1 MPDVSIAIKATD
13 RFSDAMKTMKDSADK
28 FDKSIVGMQS
38 RLNSLNRN
46 KATLKVDTDR
56 ARTELRSAEK
66 QFAATGDAISELVL
80 QEKQLTF
87 ENARRNLSLVSKEAA
102 NVEKQMLKTGNS
114 VSKIGNKAGE
124 GFSTIVQSVATAG
137 GAKMIG
143 SLAQD
148 SVNTLVGSML
158 GSNGGNV
165 FSSALSSAISGAA
178 IGSMIP
184 GIGTAVGAVAGG
196 LVGMASGSVQN
207 WSKKDDA
214 FKSYVQNAVEEQLNE
229 QTTSLTSGSALAA
242 SRETDQIS
250 FATLFKG
257 EDKAKQYLADLVQ
270 MADTTPFLY
279 DDLTAMSKTLAT
291 YGYDENSIL
300 PVLQTIGDAGAALG
314 QSTSDMNSVA
324 TAIGRMKSSN
334 KTTLEYLNIL
344 NDRGIGAVG
353 MLANAYGVDQGEVYS
368 MISKGQIAGQD
379 AARIILDALTD
390 SFAGSMERQSKT
402 FSGITST
409 IEGLRQELDNA
420 MGEGYNETRMAG
432 LQAER
437 EWLEGDSGQEMQEAY
452 QAIGAWKAS
461 LENAKEQYIRDA
473 VNEAMGSDAYK
484 AAEAEGNAAEMG
496 RIIMKAK
503 IDGMNQYN
511 ANEGK
516 DEVLA
521 QELSLIDSVRED
533 TSLNDSYWDAGYTL
547 GLSFSKG
554 RAAGMM
560 GSGSGETSASASP
573 SRMLQGVTLPSG
585 SSYAVGID
593 YVPYDTHIDKG
604 HIHNHIIFCAVN
616 FVDYHKYNSNKRS
629 YYGIRNISDKL
640 CRENGLSVVVL
651 GKGSKGKSYAEYQAE
666 KVGTSWKGKLKI
678 AVDTLIPQVASFE
691 ELLQRLQAAGYEI
704 KPGKY
709 ISCRAP
715 GQERFTRLKTLG
727 ADYTEEAIK
736 ERIEG
741 KRTKAAKAPKE
752 QRGVSLLIDIENSI
766 KAAQSRG
773 YEQWAKIH
781 NLKLAAKTMNFLTE
795 HKIEQYADLISRIEE
810 INAENVKTTD
820 ALKSVEK
827 CLADMAVLM
836 KHVTTYQKTKP
847 VYEAYR
853 RAKDKDAYRAK
864 QESSL
869 ILHEAAVKTLKA
881 AGITKL
887 PNLAAMQEEYEQLQ
901 AQKEALYADYGKLK
915 KKVKEYDV
923 IKQNIDSILR
933 QGKEPERGKEAE
945 RG

>member
-13 RFSDAMKTMKDSADK
+13 RFSDAMKTMKDSANS

-38 RLNSLNRN
+38 RLNSLNRT

-114 VSKIGNKAGE
+114 VSKMGNKAGE

-270 MADTTPFLY
+270 MANTTPFLY
-279 DDLTAMSKTLAT
+279 DDLTSMSKTLAT

-379 AARIILDALTD
+379 ASRIILDALTD

-484 AAEAEGNAAEMG
+484 TAEAEGDAAEMG

-547 GLSFSKG
+547 GQSFSKG

-560 GSGSGETSASASP
+560 GSGNGETSASASP

-593 YVPYDTHIDKG
+593 YVPYD
-604 HIHNHIIFCAVN
+604 N
-616 FVDYHKYNSNKRS
+616 FPALLHQGERVQTAEEARS
-629 YYGIRNISDKL
+629 G
-640 CRENGLSVVVL
+640 
-651 GKGSKGKSYAEYQAE
+651 GS
-666 KVGTSWKGKLKI
+666 GTSIQIVMNGTVI
-678 AVDTLIPQVASFE
+678 REDADVERVASALLE
-691 ELLQRLQAAGYEI
+691 RMELAGM
-704 KPGKY
+704 
-709 ISCRAP
+709 
-715 GQERFTRLKTLG
+715 
-727 ADYTEEAIK
+727 
-736 ERIEG
+736 
-741 KRTKAAKAPKE
+741 
-752 QRGVSLLIDIENSI
+752 RG
-766 KAAQSRG
+766 
-773 YEQWAKIH
+773 
-781 NLKLAAKTMNFLTE
+781 
-795 HKIEQYADLISRIEE
+795 
-810 INAENVKTTD
+810 
-820 ALKSVEK
+820 
-827 CLADMAVLM
+827 
-836 KHVTTYQKTKP
+836 
-847 VYEAYR
+847 
-853 RAKDKDAYRAK
+853 
-864 QESSL
+864 
-869 ILHEAAVKTLKA
+869 
-881 AGITKL
+881 
-887 PNLAAMQEEYEQLQ
+887 
-901 AQKEALYADYGKLK
+901 
-915 KKVKEYDV
+915 
-923 IKQNIDSILR
+923 
-933 QGKEPERGKEAE
+933 
-945 RG
+945 

>member
-13 RFSDAMKTMKDSADK
+13 RFSDAMKTMKDSANS

-38 RLNSLNRN
+38 RLNSLNRT

-114 VSKIGNKAGE
+114 VSKMGNKAGE

-250 FATLFKG
+250 FATIFKG

-270 MADTTPFLY
+270 MANTTPFLY

-593 YVPYDTHIDKG
+593 YVPYD
-604 HIHNHIIFCAVN
+604 N
-616 FVDYHKYNSNKRS
+616 FPALLHQGERVQTAEEARS
-629 YYGIRNISDKL
+629 G
-640 CRENGLSVVVL
+640 
-651 GKGSKGKSYAEYQAE
+651 GS
-666 KVGTSWKGKLKI
+666 GTSIQIVMNGTVI
-678 AVDTLIPQVASFE
+678 REDADVERVASALLE
-691 ELLQRLQAAGYEI
+691 RMELAGM
-704 KPGKY
+704 
-709 ISCRAP
+709 
-715 GQERFTRLKTLG
+715 
-727 ADYTEEAIK
+727 
-736 ERIEG
+736 
-741 KRTKAAKAPKE
+741 
-752 QRGVSLLIDIENSI
+752 RG
-766 KAAQSRG
+766 
-773 YEQWAKIH
+773 
-781 NLKLAAKTMNFLTE
+781 
-795 HKIEQYADLISRIEE
+795 
-810 INAENVKTTD
+810 
-820 ALKSVEK
+820 
-827 CLADMAVLM
+827 
-836 KHVTTYQKTKP
+836 
-847 VYEAYR
+847 
-853 RAKDKDAYRAK
+853 
-864 QESSL
+864 
-869 ILHEAAVKTLKA
+869 
-881 AGITKL
+881 
-887 PNLAAMQEEYEQLQ
+887 
-901 AQKEALYADYGKLK
+901 
-915 KKVKEYDV
+915 
-923 IKQNIDSILR
+923 
-933 QGKEPERGKEAE
+933 
-945 RG
+945 

>member
-1 MPDVSIAIKATD
+1 
-13 RFSDAMKTMKDSADK
+13 
-28 FDKSIVGMQS
+28 
-38 RLNSLNRN
+38 
-46 KATLKVDTDR
+46 
-56 ARTELRSAEK
+56 
-66 QFAATGDAISELVL
+66 
-80 QEKQLTF
+80 
-87 ENARRNLSLVSKEAA
+87 
-102 NVEKQMLKTGNS
+102 
-114 VSKIGNKAGE
+114 
-124 GFSTIVQSVATAG
+124 
-137 GAKMIG
+137 MIG

-270 MADTTPFLY
+270 MANTTPFLY

-291 YGYDENSIL
+291 YRYDENSIL
-300 PVLQTIGDAGAALG
+300 PVLQTIGDTGAALG
-314 QSTSDMNSVA
+314 HSTSDMNAVA

-484 AAEAEGNAAEMG
+484 TAEAEGDAAEMG

-511 ANEGK
+511 ANEGE

-547 GLSFSKG
+547 GQSFSKG

-560 GSGSGETSASASP
+560 GSGNGETSASASP

-593 YVPYDTHIDKG
+593 YVPYD
-604 HIHNHIIFCAVN
+604 N
-616 FVDYHKYNSNKRS
+616 FPALLHQGERVQTAEEARS
-629 YYGIRNISDKL
+629 G
-640 CRENGLSVVVL
+640 
-651 GKGSKGKSYAEYQAE
+651 GS
-666 KVGTSWKGKLKI
+666 GTSIQIVMNGTVI
-678 AVDTLIPQVASFE
+678 REDADVERVASALLE
-691 ELLQRLQAAGYEI
+691 RMELAGM
-704 KPGKY
+704 
-709 ISCRAP
+709 
-715 GQERFTRLKTLG
+715 
-727 ADYTEEAIK
+727 
-736 ERIEG
+736 
-741 KRTKAAKAPKE
+741 
-752 QRGVSLLIDIENSI
+752 RG
-766 KAAQSRG
+766 
-773 YEQWAKIH
+773 
-781 NLKLAAKTMNFLTE
+781 
-795 HKIEQYADLISRIEE
+795 
-810 INAENVKTTD
+810 
-820 ALKSVEK
+820 
-827 CLADMAVLM
+827 
-836 KHVTTYQKTKP
+836 
-847 VYEAYR
+847 
-853 RAKDKDAYRAK
+853 
-864 QESSL
+864 
-869 ILHEAAVKTLKA
+869 
-881 AGITKL
+881 
-887 PNLAAMQEEYEQLQ
+887 
-901 AQKEALYADYGKLK
+901 
-915 KKVKEYDV
+915 
-923 IKQNIDSILR
+923 
-933 QGKEPERGKEAE
+933 
-945 RG
+945 

>member
-270 MADTTPFLY
+270 MANTTPFLY

-484 AAEAEGNAAEMG
+484 AAEAEGDAAEMG

-593 YVPYDTHIDKG
+593 YVPYD
-604 HIHNHIIFCAVN
+604 N
-616 FVDYHKYNSNKRS
+616 FPALLHQGERVQTAEEARS
-629 YYGIRNISDKL
+629 G
-640 CRENGLSVVVL
+640 
-651 GKGSKGKSYAEYQAE
+651 GS
-666 KVGTSWKGKLKI
+666 GTSIQIVMNGTVI
-678 AVDTLIPQVASFE
+678 REDADVERVASALLE
-691 ELLQRLQAAGYEI
+691 RMELAGM
-704 KPGKY
+704 
-709 ISCRAP
+709 
-715 GQERFTRLKTLG
+715 
-727 ADYTEEAIK
+727 
-736 ERIEG
+736 
-741 KRTKAAKAPKE
+741 
-752 QRGVSLLIDIENSI
+752 RG
-766 KAAQSRG
+766 
-773 YEQWAKIH
+773 
-781 NLKLAAKTMNFLTE
+781 
-795 HKIEQYADLISRIEE
+795 
-810 INAENVKTTD
+810 
-820 ALKSVEK
+820 
-827 CLADMAVLM
+827 
-836 KHVTTYQKTKP
+836 
-847 VYEAYR
+847 
-853 RAKDKDAYRAK
+853 
-864 QESSL
+864 
-869 ILHEAAVKTLKA
+869 
-881 AGITKL
+881 
-887 PNLAAMQEEYEQLQ
+887 
-901 AQKEALYADYGKLK
+901 
-915 KKVKEYDV
+915 
-923 IKQNIDSILR
+923 
-933 QGKEPERGKEAE
+933 
-945 RG
+945 

>member
-13 RFSDAMKTMKDSADK
+13 RFSDAMKTMKDSANS

-38 RLNSLNRN
+38 RLNSLNRT

-114 VSKIGNKAGE
+114 VSKMGNKAGE

-214 FKSYVQNAVEEQLNE
+214 FKSYVQNAVEGQLDE

-270 MADTTPFLY
+270 MANTTPFLY

-291 YGYDENSIL
+291 YRYDENSIL
-300 PVLQTIGDAGAALG
+300 PVLQTIGDTGAALG
-314 QSTSDMNSVA
+314 HSTSDMNAVA

-484 AAEAEGNAAEMG
+484 AAEAEGDAAEMG

-547 GLSFSKG
+547 GQSFSKG

-593 YVPYDTHIDKG
+593 YVPYD
-604 HIHNHIIFCAVN
+604 N
-616 FVDYHKYNSNKRS
+616 FPALLHQGERVQTAEEARS
-629 YYGIRNISDKL
+629 G
-640 CRENGLSVVVL
+640 
-651 GKGSKGKSYAEYQAE
+651 GS
-666 KVGTSWKGKLKI
+666 GTSIQIVMNGTVI
-678 AVDTLIPQVASFE
+678 REDADVERVASALLE
-691 ELLQRLQAAGYEI
+691 RMELAGM
-704 KPGKY
+704 
-709 ISCRAP
+709 
-715 GQERFTRLKTLG
+715 
-727 ADYTEEAIK
+727 
-736 ERIEG
+736 
-741 KRTKAAKAPKE
+741 
-752 QRGVSLLIDIENSI
+752 RG
-766 KAAQSRG
+766 
-773 YEQWAKIH
+773 
-781 NLKLAAKTMNFLTE
+781 
-795 HKIEQYADLISRIEE
+795 
-810 INAENVKTTD
+810 
-820 ALKSVEK
+820 
-827 CLADMAVLM
+827 
-836 KHVTTYQKTKP
+836 
-847 VYEAYR
+847 
-853 RAKDKDAYRAK
+853 
-864 QESSL
+864 
-869 ILHEAAVKTLKA
+869 
-881 AGITKL
+881 
-887 PNLAAMQEEYEQLQ
+887 
-901 AQKEALYADYGKLK
+901 
-915 KKVKEYDV
+915 
-923 IKQNIDSILR
+923 
-933 QGKEPERGKEAE
+933 
-945 RG
+945 

>member
-1 MPDVSIAIKATD
+1 MSAESSIVIKATD
-13 RFSDAMKTMKDSADK
+13 RYSETVKRMGETT
-28 FDKSIVGMQS
+28 KSFGKNLGKMEDTLTLLS
-38 RLNSLNRN
+38 KN
-46 KATLKVDTDR
+46 KATIRVDVKQAKSALQD
-56 ARTELRSAEK
+56 AEK
-66 QFAATGDAISELVL
+66 QFAKTRSEADKLKLETAQADYDNMVRNLKSVTKAAGDTEKAISKVQNKADSNGNGGFSGIVASIASAGATKMVGNMAQEAAKTLIGSAYGDATG
-80 QEKQLTF
+80 
-87 ENARRNLSLVSKEAA
+87 NLLS
-102 NVEKQMLKTGNS
+102 G
-114 VSKIGNKAGE
+114 
-124 GFSTIVQSVATAG
+124 
-137 GAKMIG
+137 
-143 SLAQD
+143 
-148 SVNTLVGSML
+148 
-158 GSNGGNV
+158 
-165 FSSALSSAISGAA
+165 ALSGAISGAA
-178 IGSMIP
+178 VGSVIP
-184 GIGTAVGAVAGG
+184 VVGTALGAGIGAVTGA
-196 LVGMASGSVQN
+196 GSALVQN

-214 FKSYVQNAVEEQLNE
+214 FKSYVQNAVEGQLDE

-270 MADTTPFLY
+270 MANTTPFLY
-279 DDLTAMSKTLAT
+279 DDLTSMSKTLAT

-484 AAEAEGNAAEMG
+484 TAEAEGDAAEMG

-547 GLSFSKG
+547 GQSFSKG

-593 YVPYDTHIDKG
+593 YVPYD
-604 HIHNHIIFCAVN
+604 N
-616 FVDYHKYNSNKRS
+616 FPALLHQGERVQTAEEARS
-629 YYGIRNISDKL
+629 G
-640 CRENGLSVVVL
+640 
-651 GKGSKGKSYAEYQAE
+651 GS
-666 KVGTSWKGKLKI
+666 GTSIQIVMNGTVI
-678 AVDTLIPQVASFE
+678 REDADVERVASALLE
-691 ELLQRLQAAGYEI
+691 RMELAGM
-704 KPGKY
+704 
-709 ISCRAP
+709 
-715 GQERFTRLKTLG
+715 
-727 ADYTEEAIK
+727 
-736 ERIEG
+736 
-741 KRTKAAKAPKE
+741 
-752 QRGVSLLIDIENSI
+752 RG
-766 KAAQSRG
+766 
-773 YEQWAKIH
+773 
-781 NLKLAAKTMNFLTE
+781 
-795 HKIEQYADLISRIEE
+795 
-810 INAENVKTTD
+810 
-820 ALKSVEK
+820 
-827 CLADMAVLM
+827 
-836 KHVTTYQKTKP
+836 
-847 VYEAYR
+847 
-853 RAKDKDAYRAK
+853 
-864 QESSL
+864 
-869 ILHEAAVKTLKA
+869 
-881 AGITKL
+881 
-887 PNLAAMQEEYEQLQ
+887 
-901 AQKEALYADYGKLK
+901 
-915 KKVKEYDV
+915 
-923 IKQNIDSILR
+923 
-933 QGKEPERGKEAE
+933 
-945 RG
+945 

>member
-80 QEKQLTF
+80 QDKQLTF

-270 MADTTPFLY
+270 MANTTPFLY

-547 GLSFSKG
+547 GQSFSKG

-560 GSGSGETSASASP
+560 GSGNGETSASASP

-593 YVPYDTHIDKG
+593 YVPYD
-604 HIHNHIIFCAVN
+604 N
-616 FVDYHKYNSNKRS
+616 FPALLHQVERVQTAEEARS
-629 YYGIRNISDKL
+629 G
-640 CRENGLSVVVL
+640 
-651 GKGSKGKSYAEYQAE
+651 GS
-666 KVGTSWKGKLKI
+666 GTSIQIVMNGTVI
-678 AVDTLIPQVASFE
+678 REDADVERVASALLE
-691 ELLQRLQAAGYEI
+691 RMELAGM
-704 KPGKY
+704 
-709 ISCRAP
+709 
-715 GQERFTRLKTLG
+715 
-727 ADYTEEAIK
+727 
-736 ERIEG
+736 
-741 KRTKAAKAPKE
+741 
-752 QRGVSLLIDIENSI
+752 RG
-766 KAAQSRG
+766 
-773 YEQWAKIH
+773 
-781 NLKLAAKTMNFLTE
+781 
-795 HKIEQYADLISRIEE
+795 
-810 INAENVKTTD
+810 
-820 ALKSVEK
+820 
-827 CLADMAVLM
+827 
-836 KHVTTYQKTKP
+836 
-847 VYEAYR
+847 
-853 RAKDKDAYRAK
+853 
-864 QESSL
+864 
-869 ILHEAAVKTLKA
+869 
-881 AGITKL
+881 
-887 PNLAAMQEEYEQLQ
+887 
-901 AQKEALYADYGKLK
+901 
-915 KKVKEYDV
+915 
-923 IKQNIDSILR
+923 
-933 QGKEPERGKEAE
+933 
-945 RG
+945 

>member
-13 RFSDAMKTMKDSADK
+13 RFSDAMKTMKDSANS

-38 RLNSLNRN
+38 RLNFLNRT

-114 VSKIGNKAGE
+114 VSKMGNKAGE

-184 GIGTAVGAVAGG
+184 GIGTAVGAAAGG

-214 FKSYVQNAVEEQLNE
+214 FKGYVQNAVEGQLDE

-270 MADTTPFLY
+270 MANTTPFLY

-291 YGYDENSIL
+291 YRYDENSIL
-300 PVLQTIGDAGAALG
+300 PVLQTIGDTGAALG
-314 QSTSDMNSVA
+314 HSTSDMNAVA

-484 AAEAEGNAAEMG
+484 TAEAEGDAAEMG

-547 GLSFSKG
+547 GQSFSKG

-560 GSGSGETSASASP
+560 GSGNGETSASASP

-593 YVPYDTHIDKG
+593 YVPYD
-604 HIHNHIIFCAVN
+604 N
-616 FVDYHKYNSNKRS
+616 FPALLHQGERVQTAEEARS
-629 YYGIRNISDKL
+629 G
-640 CRENGLSVVVL
+640 
-651 GKGSKGKSYAEYQAE
+651 GS
-666 KVGTSWKGKLKI
+666 GTSIQIVMNGTVI
-678 AVDTLIPQVASFE
+678 REDADVERVASALLE
-691 ELLQRLQAAGYEI
+691 RMELAGM
-704 KPGKY
+704 
-709 ISCRAP
+709 
-715 GQERFTRLKTLG
+715 
-727 ADYTEEAIK
+727 
-736 ERIEG
+736 
-741 KRTKAAKAPKE
+741 
-752 QRGVSLLIDIENSI
+752 RG
-766 KAAQSRG
+766 
-773 YEQWAKIH
+773 
-781 NLKLAAKTMNFLTE
+781 
-795 HKIEQYADLISRIEE
+795 
-810 INAENVKTTD
+810 
-820 ALKSVEK
+820 
-827 CLADMAVLM
+827 
-836 KHVTTYQKTKP
+836 
-847 VYEAYR
+847 
-853 RAKDKDAYRAK
+853 
-864 QESSL
+864 
-869 ILHEAAVKTLKA
+869 
-881 AGITKL
+881 
-887 PNLAAMQEEYEQLQ
+887 
-901 AQKEALYADYGKLK
+901 
-915 KKVKEYDV
+915 
-923 IKQNIDSILR
+923 
-933 QGKEPERGKEAE
+933 
-945 RG
+945 

>member
-13 RFSDAMKTMKDSADK
+13 RFSDAMKTMKDSANS

-38 RLNSLNRN
+38 RLNSLNRT

-114 VSKIGNKAGE
+114 VSKMGNKAGE

-270 MADTTPFLY
+270 MANTTPFLY

-593 YVPYDTHIDKG
+593 YVPYD
-604 HIHNHIIFCAVN
+604 N
-616 FVDYHKYNSNKRS
+616 FPALLHQGERVQTAEEARS
-629 YYGIRNISDKL
+629 D
-640 CRENGLSVVVL
+640 
-651 GKGSKGKSYAEYQAE
+651 GS
-666 KVGTSWKGKLKI
+666 GTSIQIVMNGTVI
-678 AVDTLIPQVASFE
+678 REDADVERVASALLE
-691 ELLQRLQAAGYEI
+691 RMELAGM
-704 KPGKY
+704 
-709 ISCRAP
+709 
-715 GQERFTRLKTLG
+715 
-727 ADYTEEAIK
+727 
-736 ERIEG
+736 
-741 KRTKAAKAPKE
+741 
-752 QRGVSLLIDIENSI
+752 RG
-766 KAAQSRG
+766 
-773 YEQWAKIH
+773 
-781 NLKLAAKTMNFLTE
+781 
-795 HKIEQYADLISRIEE
+795 
-810 INAENVKTTD
+810 
-820 ALKSVEK
+820 
-827 CLADMAVLM
+827 
-836 KHVTTYQKTKP
+836 
-847 VYEAYR
+847 
-853 RAKDKDAYRAK
+853 
-864 QESSL
+864 
-869 ILHEAAVKTLKA
+869 
-881 AGITKL
+881 
-887 PNLAAMQEEYEQLQ
+887 
-901 AQKEALYADYGKLK
+901 
-915 KKVKEYDV
+915 
-923 IKQNIDSILR
+923 
-933 QGKEPERGKEAE
+933 
-945 RG
+945 

>member
-13 RFSDAMKTMKDSADK
+13 RFSDAMKTMKDSANS

-38 RLNSLNRN
+38 RLNSLNRT

-114 VSKIGNKAGE
+114 VSKMGNKAGE

-270 MADTTPFLY
+270 MANTTPFLY

-547 GLSFSKG
+547 GQSFSKG

-560 GSGSGETSASASP
+560 GSGNGETSASASP

-593 YVPYDTHIDKG
+593 YVPYD
-604 HIHNHIIFCAVN
+604 N
-616 FVDYHKYNSNKRS
+616 FPALLHQGERVQTAEEARS
-629 YYGIRNISDKL
+629 G
-640 CRENGLSVVVL
+640 
-651 GKGSKGKSYAEYQAE
+651 GS
-666 KVGTSWKGKLKI
+666 GTSIQIVMNGTVI
-678 AVDTLIPQVASFE
+678 REDADVERVASALLE
-691 ELLQRLQAAGYEI
+691 RMELAGM
-704 KPGKY
+704 
-709 ISCRAP
+709 
-715 GQERFTRLKTLG
+715 
-727 ADYTEEAIK
+727 
-736 ERIEG
+736 
-741 KRTKAAKAPKE
+741 
-752 QRGVSLLIDIENSI
+752 RG
-766 KAAQSRG
+766 
-773 YEQWAKIH
+773 
-781 NLKLAAKTMNFLTE
+781 
-795 HKIEQYADLISRIEE
+795 
-810 INAENVKTTD
+810 
-820 ALKSVEK
+820 
-827 CLADMAVLM
+827 
-836 KHVTTYQKTKP
+836 
-847 VYEAYR
+847 
-853 RAKDKDAYRAK
+853 
-864 QESSL
+864 
-869 ILHEAAVKTLKA
+869 
-881 AGITKL
+881 
-887 PNLAAMQEEYEQLQ
+887 
-901 AQKEALYADYGKLK
+901 
-915 KKVKEYDV
+915 
-923 IKQNIDSILR
+923 
-933 QGKEPERGKEAE
+933 
-945 RG
+945 

>member
-270 MADTTPFLY
+270 MANTTPFLY

-547 GLSFSKG
+547 GQSFSKG

-560 GSGSGETSASASP
+560 GSGNGETSASASP

-593 YVPYDTHIDKG
+593 YVPYD
-604 HIHNHIIFCAVN
+604 N
-616 FVDYHKYNSNKRS
+616 FPALLHQGERVQTAEEARS
-629 YYGIRNISDKL
+629 G
-640 CRENGLSVVVL
+640 
-651 GKGSKGKSYAEYQAE
+651 GS
-666 KVGTSWKGKLKI
+666 GTSIQIVMNGTVI
-678 AVDTLIPQVASFE
+678 REDADVERVASALLE
-691 ELLQRLQAAGYEI
+691 RMELAGM
-704 KPGKY
+704 
-709 ISCRAP
+709 
-715 GQERFTRLKTLG
+715 
-727 ADYTEEAIK
+727 
-736 ERIEG
+736 
-741 KRTKAAKAPKE
+741 
-752 QRGVSLLIDIENSI
+752 RG
-766 KAAQSRG
+766 
-773 YEQWAKIH
+773 
-781 NLKLAAKTMNFLTE
+781 
-795 HKIEQYADLISRIEE
+795 
-810 INAENVKTTD
+810 
-820 ALKSVEK
+820 
-827 CLADMAVLM
+827 
-836 KHVTTYQKTKP
+836 
-847 VYEAYR
+847 
-853 RAKDKDAYRAK
+853 
-864 QESSL
+864 
-869 ILHEAAVKTLKA
+869 
-881 AGITKL
+881 
-887 PNLAAMQEEYEQLQ
+887 
-901 AQKEALYADYGKLK
+901 
-915 KKVKEYDV
+915 
-923 IKQNIDSILR
+923 
-933 QGKEPERGKEAE
+933 
-945 RG
+945 

>member
-270 MADTTPFLY
+270 MANTTPFLY

-484 AAEAEGNAAEMG
+484 AAEAEGDAAEMG

-547 GLSFSKG
+547 GQSFSKG

-560 GSGSGETSASASP
+560 GSGNGETSASASP

-593 YVPYDTHIDKG
+593 YVPYD
-604 HIHNHIIFCAVN
+604 N
-616 FVDYHKYNSNKRS
+616 FPALLHQGERVQTAEEARS
-629 YYGIRNISDKL
+629 G
-640 CRENGLSVVVL
+640 
-651 GKGSKGKSYAEYQAE
+651 GS
-666 KVGTSWKGKLKI
+666 GTSIQIVMNGTVI
-678 AVDTLIPQVASFE
+678 REDADVERVASALLE
-691 ELLQRLQAAGYEI
+691 RMELAGM
-704 KPGKY
+704 
-709 ISCRAP
+709 
-715 GQERFTRLKTLG
+715 
-727 ADYTEEAIK
+727 
-736 ERIEG
+736 
-741 KRTKAAKAPKE
+741 
-752 QRGVSLLIDIENSI
+752 RG
-766 KAAQSRG
+766 
-773 YEQWAKIH
+773 
-781 NLKLAAKTMNFLTE
+781 
-795 HKIEQYADLISRIEE
+795 
-810 INAENVKTTD
+810 
-820 ALKSVEK
+820 
-827 CLADMAVLM
+827 
-836 KHVTTYQKTKP
+836 
-847 VYEAYR
+847 
-853 RAKDKDAYRAK
+853 
-864 QESSL
+864 
-869 ILHEAAVKTLKA
+869 
-881 AGITKL
+881 
-887 PNLAAMQEEYEQLQ
+887 
-901 AQKEALYADYGKLK
+901 
-915 KKVKEYDV
+915 
-923 IKQNIDSILR
+923 
-933 QGKEPERGKEAE
+933 
-945 RG
+945 

>member
-1 MPDVSIAIKATD
+1 MPDVSIEIKATD
-13 RFSDAMKTMKDSADK
+13 RFSDAMKTMKDSANS

-38 RLNSLNRN
+38 RLNSLNRT

-114 VSKIGNKAGE
+114 VSKMGNKAGE

-270 MADTTPFLY
+270 MANTTPFLY
-279 DDLTAMSKTLAT
+279 DDLTSMSKTLAT

-484 AAEAEGNAAEMG
+484 TAEAEGDAAEMG

-547 GLSFSKG
+547 GQSFSKG

-560 GSGSGETSASASP
+560 GSGNGETSASASP

-593 YVPYDTHIDKG
+593 YVPYD
-604 HIHNHIIFCAVN
+604 N
-616 FVDYHKYNSNKRS
+616 FPALLHQGERVQTAEEARS
-629 YYGIRNISDKL
+629 G
-640 CRENGLSVVVL
+640 
-651 GKGSKGKSYAEYQAE
+651 GS
-666 KVGTSWKGKLKI
+666 GTSIQIVMNGTVI
-678 AVDTLIPQVASFE
+678 REDADVERVASALLE
-691 ELLQRLQAAGYEI
+691 RMELAGM
-704 KPGKY
+704 
-709 ISCRAP
+709 
-715 GQERFTRLKTLG
+715 
-727 ADYTEEAIK
+727 
-736 ERIEG
+736 
-741 KRTKAAKAPKE
+741 
-752 QRGVSLLIDIENSI
+752 RG
-766 KAAQSRG
+766 
-773 YEQWAKIH
+773 
-781 NLKLAAKTMNFLTE
+781 
-795 HKIEQYADLISRIEE
+795 
-810 INAENVKTTD
+810 
-820 ALKSVEK
+820 
-827 CLADMAVLM
+827 
-836 KHVTTYQKTKP
+836 
-847 VYEAYR
+847 
-853 RAKDKDAYRAK
+853 
-864 QESSL
+864 
-869 ILHEAAVKTLKA
+869 
-881 AGITKL
+881 
-887 PNLAAMQEEYEQLQ
+887 
-901 AQKEALYADYGKLK
+901 
-915 KKVKEYDV
+915 
-923 IKQNIDSILR
+923 
-933 QGKEPERGKEAE
+933 
-945 RG
+945 

>member
-270 MADTTPFLY
+270 MANTTPFLY
-279 DDLTAMSKTLAT
+279 DDLTSMSKTLAT

-593 YVPYDTHIDKG
+593 YVPYD
-604 HIHNHIIFCAVN
+604 N
-616 FVDYHKYNSNKRS
+616 FPALLHQGERVQTAEEARS
-629 YYGIRNISDKL
+629 G
-640 CRENGLSVVVL
+640 
-651 GKGSKGKSYAEYQAE
+651 GS
-666 KVGTSWKGKLKI
+666 GTSIQIVMNGTVI
-678 AVDTLIPQVASFE
+678 REDADVERVASALLE
-691 ELLQRLQAAGYEI
+691 RMELAGM
-704 KPGKY
+704 
-709 ISCRAP
+709 
-715 GQERFTRLKTLG
+715 
-727 ADYTEEAIK
+727 
-736 ERIEG
+736 
-741 KRTKAAKAPKE
+741 
-752 QRGVSLLIDIENSI
+752 RG
-766 KAAQSRG
+766 
-773 YEQWAKIH
+773 
-781 NLKLAAKTMNFLTE
+781 
-795 HKIEQYADLISRIEE
+795 
-810 INAENVKTTD
+810 
-820 ALKSVEK
+820 
-827 CLADMAVLM
+827 
-836 KHVTTYQKTKP
+836 
-847 VYEAYR
+847 
-853 RAKDKDAYRAK
+853 
-864 QESSL
+864 
-869 ILHEAAVKTLKA
+869 
-881 AGITKL
+881 
-887 PNLAAMQEEYEQLQ
+887 
-901 AQKEALYADYGKLK
+901 
-915 KKVKEYDV
+915 
-923 IKQNIDSILR
+923 
-933 QGKEPERGKEAE
+933 
-945 RG
+945 

>member
-13 RFSDAMKTMKDSADK
+13 RFSDAMKTMKDSANS

-38 RLNSLNRN
+38 RLNSLNRT

-114 VSKIGNKAGE
+114 VSKMGNKAGE

-214 FKSYVQNAVEEQLNE
+214 FKSYVQNAVEGQLDE

-270 MADTTPFLY
+270 MANTTPFLY
-279 DDLTAMSKTLAT
+279 DDLTSMSKTLAT

-484 AAEAEGNAAEMG
+484 TAEAEGDAAEMG

-533 TSLNDSYWDAGYTL
+533 TSLNDSYWDTGYTL
-547 GLSFSKG
+547 GQSFSKG

-560 GSGSGETSASASP
+560 GSGNGETSASASP
-573 SRMLQGVTLPSG
+573 SRLLQGVTFPPGSG
-585 SSYAVGID
+585 YAVGID
-593 YVPYDTHIDKG
+593 YVPYD
-604 HIHNHIIFCAVN
+604 N
-616 FVDYHKYNSNKRS
+616 FPALLHQGERVQTAEEARS
-629 YYGIRNISDKL
+629 D
-640 CRENGLSVVVL
+640 
-651 GKGSKGKSYAEYQAE
+651 GS
-666 KVGTSWKGKLKI
+666 GTSIQIVMNGTVI
-678 AVDTLIPQVASFE
+678 REDADVERVASALLE
-691 ELLQRLQAAGYEI
+691 RMELAGM
-704 KPGKY
+704 
-709 ISCRAP
+709 
-715 GQERFTRLKTLG
+715 
-727 ADYTEEAIK
+727 
-736 ERIEG
+736 
-741 KRTKAAKAPKE
+741 
-752 QRGVSLLIDIENSI
+752 RG
-766 KAAQSRG
+766 
-773 YEQWAKIH
+773 
-781 NLKLAAKTMNFLTE
+781 
-795 HKIEQYADLISRIEE
+795 
-810 INAENVKTTD
+810 
-820 ALKSVEK
+820 
-827 CLADMAVLM
+827 
-836 KHVTTYQKTKP
+836 
-847 VYEAYR
+847 
-853 RAKDKDAYRAK
+853 
-864 QESSL
+864 
-869 ILHEAAVKTLKA
+869 
-881 AGITKL
+881 
-887 PNLAAMQEEYEQLQ
+887 
-901 AQKEALYADYGKLK
+901 
-915 KKVKEYDV
+915 
-923 IKQNIDSILR
+923 
-933 QGKEPERGKEAE
+933 
-945 RG
+945 

>member
-13 RFSDAMKTMKDSADK
+13 RFSDAMKTMKDSANS

-38 RLNSLNRN
+38 RLNSLNRT

-114 VSKIGNKAGE
+114 VSKMGNKAGE

-270 MADTTPFLY
+270 MANTTPFLY

-585 SSYAVGID
+585 SSYAIGID
-593 YVPYDTHIDKG
+593 YVPYD
-604 HIHNHIIFCAVN
+604 N
-616 FVDYHKYNSNKRS
+616 FPALLHQGERVQTAEEARS
-629 YYGIRNISDKL
+629 G
-640 CRENGLSVVVL
+640 
-651 GKGSKGKSYAEYQAE
+651 GS
-666 KVGTSWKGKLKI
+666 GTSIQIVMNGTVI
-678 AVDTLIPQVASFE
+678 REDADVERVASALLE
-691 ELLQRLQAAGYEI
+691 RMELAGM
-704 KPGKY
+704 
-709 ISCRAP
+709 
-715 GQERFTRLKTLG
+715 
-727 ADYTEEAIK
+727 
-736 ERIEG
+736 
-741 KRTKAAKAPKE
+741 
-752 QRGVSLLIDIENSI
+752 RG
-766 KAAQSRG
+766 
-773 YEQWAKIH
+773 
-781 NLKLAAKTMNFLTE
+781 
-795 HKIEQYADLISRIEE
+795 
-810 INAENVKTTD
+810 
-820 ALKSVEK
+820 
-827 CLADMAVLM
+827 
-836 KHVTTYQKTKP
+836 
-847 VYEAYR
+847 
-853 RAKDKDAYRAK
+853 
-864 QESSL
+864 
-869 ILHEAAVKTLKA
+869 
-881 AGITKL
+881 
-887 PNLAAMQEEYEQLQ
+887 
-901 AQKEALYADYGKLK
+901 
-915 KKVKEYDV
+915 
-923 IKQNIDSILR
+923 
-933 QGKEPERGKEAE
+933 
-945 RG
+945 